1 MSTTVLD
8 DREQRRASVRAQ
20 AAAIADAPRPARRFS
35 VPAGT
40 QLRPAQRRRSHPA
53 ARAPSLPRVRWRAPR
68 RLIAVAVLAVQVT
81 LLVLA
86 LTLPVFKVKTVAIT
100 GTRLVTQASVLA
112 AAAVPHQ
119 SIFTLDADSI
129 RARVAALPW
138 VESATVVTDLPATV
152 RIDVTERTPAVRLRR
167 DGEDLYVA
175 DDGATMPADSGIS
188 SLWTSTPPLLDER
201 AGSPQPIDPAL
212 LRILE
217 VTAQRFPSVFGCSVA
232 AFRWDVDGEFSIWT
246 STGWRAVLGHVDT
259 ADALAG
265 VPAQLSALAALRGQL
280 DFQHPKFEYI
290 NVENPNSPTIAGKPG
305 LPADVI
311 AASTPLPRAV
321 PYQPPV
327 PSAPQP
333 VEVSPATGTALPA
346 VW

>member
-1 MSTTVLD
+1 M
-8 DREQRRASVRAQ
+8 
-20 AAAIADAPRPARRFS
+20 
-35 VPAGT
+35 
-40 QLRPAQRRRSHPA
+40 
-53 ARAPSLPRVRWRAPR
+53 PRVRLRAPR
-68 RLIAVAVLAVQVT
+68 RLIAVAILALQVT

-86 LTLPVFKVKTVAIT
+86 LTLPMFKVKTVAIS
-100 GTRLVTQASVLA
+100 GERLVTHQAVLA
-112 AAAVPHQ
+112 AASVPHQ

-138 VESATVVTDLPATV
+138 VQDVTVVTDLPATV

-167 DGEDLYVA
+167 DGVDLYVA
-175 DDGATMPADSGIS
+175 DNGATMAADPRIL
-188 SLWTSTPPLLDER
+188 SLWSSTPPLLDER
-201 AGSPQPIDPAL
+201 AGSPQSIDPAL
-212 LRILE
+212 LRVLE
-217 VTAQRFPSVFGCSVA
+217 ITAQRFPSVFGCSVA

-259 ADALAG
+259 ADGLAG
-265 VPAQLSALAALRGQL
+265 IPAQLSALAALRAQL

-305 LPADVI
+305 LPPDVL
-311 AASTPLPRAV
+311 AARTPLPPPA

-327 PSAPQP
+327 AAAPQP
-333 VEVSPATGTALPA
+333 PASPATGSSLPA